1 MRRFDLNKHF
11 LIFSLLVL
19 MMPLWVQAQS
29 VLKGKVVDP
38 QGNAVSHATIWL
50 EELKGKVADAQ
61 GNFTLIKLPKEG
73 KFKISAMGFEAL
85 WATWPTGKTLE
96 TFVLSTS
103 TSELETIVVTGS
115 FEPQSAKQS
124 VYQVRT
130 IGAEVIQN
138 RTPSNIQEVL
148 RTELGIRFTQ
158 DNALGSSNMEL
169 LGMSGQNVKILIDGI
184 PMVGRQGTSNE
195 ININQIDINRIERV
209 EIVEGPMSV
218 VYGADALAGV
228 INIITKS
235 DGAEKLDV
243 KARVQEE
250 TAGNEYSPFDG
261 KGTHIKS
268 VTGSYRMKN
277 WDFGASFSQNN
288 YGGWKGEETG
298 REDEWLPKDQN
309 LVNLKAGWGNES
321 INLEYQLDFL
331 DESVFSYGP
340 EARLEMLDQ
349 EFITSRWMHRLSGRW
364 DTNSKFGLTWQGA
377 FTDYSRESQTWV
389 TNVRTGEHYQS
400 QAPSANSTIE
410 YTAISWRMIGDWKFS
425 DKFKLQPGID
435 LNLENGSGERITDNE
450 GIQDY
455 ALFLSGEWS
464 PISTIK
470 IKPGL
475 RKSLNSAYDTPVL
488 IPSLN
493 TKFALNEHLDLRL
506 AYANGF
512 RAPSIRELY
521 FNFFDASHSITGNP
535 DLKAETSNSFNGS
548 LDWKTQVNPTWK
560 ISTVLGAFYNDV
572 KDRIAYGQDPN
583 DIQVTTLFNVERY
596 KTTGLTLNQSHAF
609 RNLTANVG
617 FSYIGR
623 YNLLSEAQ
631 AQVPEMSWTPEVNT
645 NLTYQILPWKTT
657 ATLYY
662 KWTGALPG
670 YETVTDADG
679 NRAATEIML
688 DGYHWM
694 DISFKKDFGKHLA
707 VNVGA
712 RNIMNVKQISSTS
725 GGGGAHGGGNQ
736 RPVGYG
742 RSYFLGLTYQLNK

>member
-1 MRRFDLNKHF
+1 MHRFNLNKHF
-11 LIFSLLVL
+11 TLLFLLLAAMPLVL
-19 MMPLWVQAQS
+19 QAQT
-29 VLKGKVVDP
+29 VLNGKVVDA
-38 QGNAVSHATIWL
+38 QGNAVPHATVWL
-50 EELKGKVADAQ
+50 AGLAGEVADEQ
-61 GNFTLIKLPKEG
+61 GKFSLAKLPKDG
-73 KFKISAMGFEAL
+73 QIKISAVGFETIVAN
-85 WATWPTGKTLE
+85 WPAGETTATFSLTAAISDLE
-96 TFVLSTS
+96 TV
-103 TSELETIVVTGS
+103 VVTGS

-130 IGAEVIQN
+130 ISSEVIQN
-138 RTPSNIQEVL
+138 RAPSNIQEVL
-148 RTELGIRFTQ
+148 NTELGIRFSQ
-158 DNALGSSNMEL
+158 DNALGSSNLEL

-235 DGAEKLDV
+235 DNPEKFNV
-243 KARVQEE
+243 KARIQEE
-250 TAGNEYSPFDG
+250 SVGNEYSAFDG
-261 KGTHIKS
+261 KGTHIRS
-268 VTGSYRMKN
+268 VTGSYRLKN

-288 YGGWKGEETG
+288 FGGWKGEKTG
-298 REDEWLPKDQN
+298 RDYEWLPKEQN
-309 LVNLKAGWGNES
+309 FFNLKTGWGS
-321 INLEYQLDFL
+321 KSLNLEYQLDFL
-331 DESVFSYGP
+331 DETVFAYGP
-340 EARLEMLDQ
+340 EARLEILDQ

-364 DTNSKFGLTWQGA
+364 DTNSKFGLIWQGA

-389 TNVRTGEHYQS
+389 SNVRTGEHYQS
-400 QAPSANSTIE
+400 QAPGANTTID
-410 YTAISWRMIGDWKFS
+410 YKGFSWRMIGDWKIADS
-425 DKFKLQPGID
+425 FKLQPGID
-435 LNLENGSGERITDNE
+435 LNTETGSGERIEENE

-455 ALFLSGEWS
+455 AVFLSGEWT
-464 PISTIK
+464 PFNAIK
-470 IKPGL
+470 IKPGI
-475 RKSLNSAYDTPVL
+475 RKNWNSAYDAPAL

-493 TKFALNEHLDLRL
+493 TKFVLNENLDLRL

-548 LDWKTQVNPTWK
+548 LDWKAQINPSWK

-572 KDRIAYGQDPN
+572 KDRIAYGQDPSN
-583 DIQVTTLFNVERY
+583 IQVTTLFNVERY
-596 KTTGLTLNQSHAF
+596 KTTGFTLNHTESF
-609 RNLTANVG
+609 KNLSANVG

-623 YNLLSEAQ
+623 YNLLSEEQ
-631 AQVPEMSWTPEVNT
+631 TIVPEMSWTPEVNT
-645 NLTYQILPWKTT
+645 NLTYQFLPWKTT

-670 YETVTDADG
+670 YETVADSNG
-679 NRAATEIML
+679 NPSAREIML

-694 DISFKKDFGKHLA
+694 DISFKKDIGGHLS
-707 VNVGA
+707 VNAGA
-712 RNIMNVKQISSTS
+712 RNMLDVKQISSTS
-725 GGGGAHGGGNQ
+725 SGGDAHGTGPQ